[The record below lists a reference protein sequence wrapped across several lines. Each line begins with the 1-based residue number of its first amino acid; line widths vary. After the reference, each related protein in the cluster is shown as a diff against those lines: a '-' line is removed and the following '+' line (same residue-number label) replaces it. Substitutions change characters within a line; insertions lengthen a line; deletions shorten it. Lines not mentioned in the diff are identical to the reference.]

1 MARLFLWFLRT
12 YLRLAWFLLAV
23 VPGDLLMRAHQ
34 QALHRRRHPSSGL
47 LPPVA
52 YRVAGFALTVL
63 FFSGISGILALFGN
77 GGAR

>member
-1 MARLFLWFLRT
+1 
-12 YLRLAWFLLAV
+12 
-23 VPGDLLMRAHQ
+23 
-34 QALHRRRHPSSGL
+34 
-47 LPPVA
+47 VA